1 MPQLIA
7 IALIG
12 GVAWFA
18 WRAFKREMAR
28 VGDEL
33 RNQETVNKERDVTSL
48 EAGEDGVYR
57 PTKIES
63 DTRANDD

>member
-7 IALIG
+7 IVLIG

-18 WRAFKREMAR
+18 WRALKREMAR
-28 VGDEL
+28 VGEQLRDE
-33 RNQETVNKERDVTSL
+33 ETARAEREGTRL

-57 PTKIES
+57 PER
-63 DTRANDD
+63 TRSKTETHDD